1 MVKAVIYG
9 LCIGCVFC
17 FCGMKV
23 RCIRK
28 TNIEMQGTDNI
39 ISENKDNVID
49 FRRAKQEAEIRKLV
63 EEEIKK
69 MH

>member
-1 MVKAVIYG
+1 MVKAIIYG
-9 LCIGCVFC
+9 LCIGCAFC
-17 FCGMKV
+17 FCCIKV

-28 TNIEMQGTDNI
+28 TNIEKQDTNNI

>member
-1 MVKAVIYG
+1 MVKTIIYG
-9 LCIGCVFC
+9 LCIVCVFC
-17 FCGMKV
+17 FCGIKV
-23 RCIRK
+23 CKRK
-28 TNIEMQGTDNI
+28 TNIEKQGTDNI
-39 ISENKDNVID
+39 ISETKDNVID

>member
-1 MVKAVIYG
+1 MVKAIIYG
-9 LCIGCVFC
+9 LCIGCAFC
-17 FCGMKV
+17 FCGIKV

-28 TNIEMQGTDNI
+28 TNIEKQETNNI
-39 ISENKDNVID
+39 ISENKDNIID

>member
-1 MVKAVIYG
+1 MVKAIVYG
-9 LCIGCVFC
+9 LCIGCAFC
-17 FCGMKV
+17 FCGIKV

-28 TNIEMQGTDNI
+28 TNIEKQDTNNI

>member
-1 MVKAVIYG
+1 MVKAIVYG

-17 FCGMKV
+17 FCGIKV
-23 RCIRK
+23 CMRK
-28 TNIEMQGTDNI
+28 TNIEKQGADNI
-39 ISENKDNVID
+39 ISGNKDNVID